1 MAEPNTD
8 SSAAPLLAV
17 LREAVS
23 PGGRAQLVRYGI
35 AGAIVAVVYIGLT
48 LLLSGPVG
56 LPIQAAIPIAY
67 TTAIAA
73 HFTLQRWFVF
83 HDAAVFALAMHH
95 QVGRYLVI
103 GLIQYSATA
112 LATAVLPGV
121 VGLPERVVYICAVGV
136 ISAAS
141 FVLLRTSVF
150 HPPSE

>member
-1 MAEPNTD
+1 MAEPNTG
-8 SSAAPLLAV
+8 SNVGNVRGV

-23 PGGRAQLVRYGI
+23 AEARGQLVRYAI
-35 AGAIVAVVYIGLT
+35 AGATVAVVYIGLT

-56 LPIQAAIPIAY
+56 MPIQAAIPIAY
-67 TTAIAA
+67 VTAITV

-83 HDAAVFALAMHH
+83 HDAGVFALAMHH
-95 QVGRYLVI
+95 QVGRYLAI
-103 GLIQYSATA
+103 GLVQYSTTA
-112 LATAVLPGV
+112 AATAVLPGV
-121 VGLPERVVYICAVGV
+121 LGLPERVVYVCAVGV